1 MNGESVLSKRNA
13 SFVLQ
18 MILIVALATGLILAV
33 CAIVGWGNPAGYALG
48 LLIGGGIISLV
59 GAVLA
64 SEPLIGRATR
74 GRRGLEET
82 DEARAEERRKDR
94 PVDRNVFDLMGT
106 AGVIVMGLGITV
118 YLVFG

>member
-1 MNGESVLSKRNA
+1 MSKRTA

-18 MILIVALATGLILAV
+18 MALIVALATGLILAV
-33 CAIVGWGNPAGYALG
+33 CVSVGWGNPAGYALG

-82 DEARAEERRKDR
+82 DEARADERRKDR

-106 AGVIVMGLGITV
+106 AGVIVMGLGAIV
-118 YLVFG
+118 YLVLG